1 MKNDELFDLTLL
13 QLDAAT
19 VSAQS
24 LETIGEAVL
33 RAPGDLV
40 LLPEMF
46 ATGFRPD
53 ATAVAQPA
61 DGAIVT
67 ALRAWAAESGKAVAG
82 SVAVRDGATLRNRLY
97 FARPSGELAWYD
109 KRHLFRPG
117 GETERFTP
125 GTERTVVEYRGLRF
139 LLLVCY
145 DLRFPVW
152 SRCRRDYDVILCSA
166 AWPESRRD
174 VWRTLLCARALEN
187 QAWIVGTNFC
197 GEDPSGRYA
206 GSSAIIDCY
215 GRFRAE
221 APERG
226 AACRTVHFS
235 LDEQNRFRE
244 RFPTWREADA
254 FVLKQ

>member
-1 MKNDELFDLTLL
+1 M
-13 QLDAAT
+13 
-19 VSAQS
+19 
-24 LETIGEAVL
+24 
-33 RAPGDLV
+33 
-40 LLPEMF
+40 
-46 ATGFRPD
+46 
-53 ATAVAQPA
+53 
-61 DGAIVT
+61 
-67 ALRAWAAESGKAVAG
+67 
-82 SVAVRDGATLRNRLY
+82 
-97 FARPSGELAWYD
+97 
-109 KRHLFRPG
+109 
-117 GETERFTP
+117 
-125 GTERTVVEYRGLRF
+125 
-139 LLLVCY
+139 
-145 DLRFPVW
+145 
-152 SRCRRDYDVILCSA
+152 ILCSA

-197 GEDPSGRYA
+197 GEDSSGRYA

-244 RFPTWREADA
+244 RFPTWRDADD